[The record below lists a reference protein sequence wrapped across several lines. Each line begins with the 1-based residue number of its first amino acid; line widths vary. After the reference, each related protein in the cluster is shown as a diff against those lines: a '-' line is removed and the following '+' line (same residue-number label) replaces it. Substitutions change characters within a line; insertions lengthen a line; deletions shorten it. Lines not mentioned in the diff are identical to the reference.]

1 MDRRERLDS
10 LQEALLAALDGRQSE
25 MWTAMPGIIREY
37 APATMTC
44 TVQLAIKMNVRE
56 PKGEIRFIEVTP
68 LINVPVIF
76 PNGGGFSLTFPI
88 KPGDECLVIFA
99 ARCIDFWWQNG
110 GVQLQGDH
118 RMHDINDGFA
128 LVGARSQPRKLS
140 PAPNA
145 GAVQLRSDD
154 GAALVAIEA
163 NKNITLTT
171 PGTLT
176 INAAAVQI
184 NAPVTATGNVIG
196 DGISLKTHTHPGVQ
210 PGGASTGAPNP

>member
-1 MDRRERLDS
+1 MDRRERLND
-10 LQEALLAALDGRQSE
+10 LVEGVLAALEGRQAE

-37 APATMTC
+37 FPATMTC

-56 PKGEIRFIEVTP
+56 PTGAIRFVEVTP

-88 KPGDECLVIFA
+88 KPNDECLVIFA
-99 ARCIDFWWQNG
+99 MRCIDFWWQSG

-154 GAALVAIEA
+154 GTALVAIEA

-176 INAAAVQI
+176 INATAVQI